1 MGPSWLQLPVAILA
15 FWCVVRGVF
24 WLLDPRGRDSLAER
38 LRPGV
43 GRAARARRARRHPVT
58 AHRPIEVVAQ
68 EARLLA
74 GRVHHPP
81 RGVSFAKYQ
90 AWVAT
95 YDRLLGEGCAALGLD
110 HLLDV
115 LEPGAERDRERA
127 RVESL
132 LWLAGLRIDE
142 AA

>member
-1 MGPSWLQLPVAILA
+1 MGAEWLELPAAILA

-24 WLLDPRGRDSLAER
+24 WLLDESRPPGAVTDRVRER
-38 LRPGV
+38 LRPP
-43 GRAARARRARRHPVT
+43 RPVPV
-58 AHRPIEVVAQ
+58 APRRPIEVIAQ

-74 GRVHHPP
+74 QRVHQPP

-90 AWVAT
+90 GWLSA
-95 YDRLLGEGCAALGLD
+95 YDRLLCEGCAALDVD
-110 HLLDV
+110 HLLGV
-115 LEPGAERDRERA
+115 LEPGDERDRERD

>member
-1 MGPSWLQLPVAILA
+1 MDDVGPGWLELPAAILA

-24 WLLDPRGRDSLAER
+24 WLLDESRPRDAVVDR
-38 LRPGV
+38 LRDRFHRP
-43 GRAARARRARRHPVT
+43 RPLPQPAR
-58 AHRPIEVVAQ
+58 RPIEVVAA
-68 EARLLA
+68 EARVL
-74 GRVHHPP
+74 GTRVHQPP

-90 AWVAT
+90 GWLCA
-95 YDRLLGEGCAALGLD
+95 YDRLLSEGCAALEVE

-115 LEPGAERDRERA
+115 LGPGPERDAERD

-142 AA
+142 VA

>member
-1 MGPSWLQLPVAILA
+1 MGAEWLELPAAILA

-24 WLLDPRGRDSLAER
+24 WLLDGSRSPGAVTDRVRGR
-38 LRPGV
+38 LRPP
-43 GRAARARRARRHPVT
+43 RPVPVPPR
-58 AHRPIEVVAQ
+58 RPIELIAQ

-74 GRVHHPP
+74 QRVHQPP

-90 AWVAT
+90 GWLSA
-95 YDRLLGEGCAALGLD
+95 YDRLLCEGCAALEVD
-110 HLLDV
+110 HLLGV
-115 LEPGAERDRERA
+115 LEPGDERDRERD

-132 LWLAGLRIDE
+132 LCLAGLRIDE